1 MSPYF
6 TTLCS
11 TILVRPQMQ
20 RIFRVFLVPFAAL
33 LLYGTRADAETL
45 LGSRLTEFYH
55 VLGKPSYHEHL
66 GRTANVRWT
75 PLRSSDAALLAA
87 RAFALEVE
95 GIDGVV
101 CRVVVRCR
109 RPLSDAE
116 TTRIAQRFFPRRYIE
131 RTRYKPNDGDY
142 VDSGP
147 SDNGHIVV
155 VSDKTY
161 WHNVEVFDGEAAK
174 VRPPTSNH

>member
-1 MSPYF
+1 
-6 TTLCS
+6 
-11 TILVRPQMQ
+11 MQ

-33 LLYGTRADAETL
+33 LLDGTRADAETL

-116 TTRIAQRFFPRRYIE
+116 TTRIAQRFFPRRYGAAAFAAVRRRYIE
-131 RTRYKPNDGDY
+131 RTRYKLKDGDY

-174 VRPPTSNH
+174 VRSPTSNH